1 MEKTYEAVGRALSSW
16 EIYEGILSV
25 LFSVFVTPNLSTR
38 GGMRAYHAVRT
49 FEGRADMLRA
59 ASQAYFEEQPETE
72 LQKAFKDILTH
83 ATAFAPRRNEITHA
97 SVGNFRPAE
106 GNIADTYALYP
117 SYASF
122 KNRDLKSQAAYC
134 MTSVEL
140 DYFSEHFHTLQKP
153 VTDLMGKIS
162 TRWANAKYP

>member
-72 LQKAFKDILTH
+72 FQTAFKNILTH

-97 SVGNFRPAE
+97 AVGNFRPL
-106 GNIADTYALYP
+106 GGDITDSYALYP

-134 MTSVEL
+134 MTSAEL
-140 DYFSEHFHTLQKP
+140 DYFSEHFRALQKP

-162 TRWANAKYP
+162 ARSIRARHP